1 MSPSPQTLLRVTRHR
16 HNLAGWPTLVKE
28 YERREK
34 LETNF

>member
-1 MSPSPQTLLRVTRHR
+1 MSLSPQTLSRVIRHR

-34 LETNF
+34 LGTNF